1 MQCASQIA
9 KTVSVSFKGL
19 CYGYRRQKQAEK
31 AGDNLKDVG
40 KDAQRNLE
48 SAADDAKG
56 ATKDAQRNVESGI
69 DDARG
74 EVKKNL

>member
-1 MQCASQIA
+1 MRQILRVQITA
-9 KTVSVSFKGL
+9 KGDLLLS
-19 CYGYRRQKQAEK
+19 CRQKQAEK
-31 AGDNLKDVG
+31 AGDNLQDVG
-40 KDAQRNLE
+40 KDVQRNVE

-56 ATKDAQRNVESGI
+56 GAKEAQRNVESGI